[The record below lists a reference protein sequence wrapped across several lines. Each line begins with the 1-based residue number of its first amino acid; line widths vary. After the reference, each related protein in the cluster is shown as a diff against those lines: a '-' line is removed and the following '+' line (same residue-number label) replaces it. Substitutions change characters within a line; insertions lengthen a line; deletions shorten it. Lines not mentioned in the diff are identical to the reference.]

1 MECFF
6 WLLVQMCSHH
16 PVSMSSKYDST
27 RTCSIDQRE
36 RSSLCRSSY
45 RSTVRP
51 KALPELFVP
60 IVFGTRDELLEQF
73 PDSFVEGFSEAIGW
87 RVTCCGGYAL
97 YSEFSAKLLKRV
109 ADELRPIIMH
119 NPSGDTK
126 VVDHV
131 VFDKL
136 DSI

>member
-1 MECFF
+1 MFVILCHLRCQGDPKRQDLNFQKE
-6 WLLVQMCSHH
+6 
-16 PVSMSSKYDST
+16 DSL
-27 RTCSIDQRE
+27 CSIDQRE

-60 IVFGTRDELLEQF
+60 IAFGTRDELLEQF
-73 PDSFVEGFSEAIGW
+73 PDSSVEGFSEAIGW
-87 RVTCCGGYAL
+87 RVICCGGYAFFP
-97 YSEFSAKLLKRV
+97 EFSAKPLEGV

-119 NPSGDTK
+119 DPSGDTK
-126 VVDHV
+126 AVDHV

-136 DSI
+136 D